1 MEQTMSQR
9 RSNSIPTVLEGLDAF
24 ERWHAKQTHDDGK
37 RISPD
42 KAIVRA
48 IERALQAILIDD
60 RQTVSID
67 QVQAW
72 LLNDLGFR
80 IDLNRIDEHCLYKA
94 GKTGTATKRFAQPKM
109 NPDLRIVRDH
119 VYAVAS
125 GKAFYTYE
133 TRSHSRK

>member
-1 MEQTMSQR
+1 MSQR
-9 RSNSIPTVLEGLDAF
+9 TSKSIPIVLEGLDAF

-42 KAIVRA
+42 KAVVRA
-48 IERALQAILIDD
+48 IERALQAILIDA
-60 RQTVSID
+60 RQTVTVD

-94 GKTGTATKRFAQPKM
+94 GKTGTAKKSFSKTKT
-109 NPDLRIVRDH
+109 NPDLRIVQDN

-125 GKAFYTYE
+125 GKMVYTNE
-133 TRSHSRK
+133 TRSHRNK